1 MSKRQDAEKRFRERY
16 AARATEAT
24 LIIEREVIGANV
36 GANGY
41 TTVAQADLLAER
53 LQLRPDALLLDIGC
67 GRGWPGLYI
76 AEKTGCRV
84 VLSDVPVA
92 ALRAAKRTAGSRNL
106 SGRAVAV
113 RASGTHLPFPA
124 DSFDAITHTDAL

>member
-1 MSKRQDAEKRFRERY
+1 MSKRQDTEKRFRERY
-16 AARATEAT
+16 AAKATDAE

-53 LQLRPDALLLDIGC
+53 LELRPGMLLLDVGC
-67 GRGWPGLYI
+67 GRGWPGLYL
-76 AEKTGCRV
+76 AENTGCGV

-92 ALRAAKRTAGSRNL
+92 ALRTALKRADKRSL
-106 SGRAVAV
+106 SGGTFVV
-113 RASGTHLPFPA
+113 RASGTHLPFRA
-124 DSFDAITHTDAL
+124 AAFDAITHTDAL